1 MIKNCSD
8 LNIKNPE
15 IKNIHNDRISESLDQ
30 HAARMKAQYVEA
42 TEIPTELMSWRMAT
56 MGRLSEMGIVNW
68 EMTKKESKYSK
79 GEYFD
84 AARYQS
90 EKISMLSMHTN

>member
-1 MIKNCSD
+1 M
-8 LNIKNPE
+8 
-15 IKNIHNDRISESLDQ
+15 
-30 HAARMKAQYVEA
+30 EA